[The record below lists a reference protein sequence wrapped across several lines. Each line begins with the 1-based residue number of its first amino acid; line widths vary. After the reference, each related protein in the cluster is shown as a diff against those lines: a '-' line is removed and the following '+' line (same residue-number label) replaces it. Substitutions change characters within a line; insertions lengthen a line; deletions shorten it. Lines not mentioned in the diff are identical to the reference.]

1 MQCHDQQ
8 ARKDFTGTPRYAY
21 TCARRNDM
29 FRELYR
35 QISTADWLA
44 LAIFA
49 AGWIGYSLYADRTA
63 DGARGLRS
71 ATGRHRLQWARELV
85 RRDNRIT
92 DVALTGNLMQSVS
105 FYASTTT
112 YVIAGLIAVA
122 GTLDKLILLT
132 ADLPFAKAAAKE
144 VVEMKIF
151 LLAGIFIFA
160 YFKFT
165 WSLRQ
170 FNFLSIMVGGAPDP
184 HSDEGVRE
192 SYAQNFAQ
200 LSTLA
205 GDEFNRGIRA
215 YYFGFAAMTWFV
227 SPQLF
232 IAFTLLILL
241 VLWRRDFHSRTLD
254 ALSH

>member
-1 MQCHDQQ
+1 ML
-8 ARKDFTGTPRYAY
+8 
-21 TCARRNDM
+21 
-29 FRELYR
+29 RELLQ
-35 QISTADWLA
+35 QITVADWVA
-44 LAIFA
+44 LAIFV
-49 AGWIGYSLYADRTA
+49 AGWAGYSFYADYST
-63 DGARGLRS
+63 
-71 ATGRHRLQWARELV
+71 TGRRSLRAATSLLRLQWARELV
-85 RRDNRIT
+85 RRDNRMT

-122 GTLDKLILLT
+122 GTLDKLMLLT
-132 ADLPFAKAAAKE
+132 ADLPFARVAAKE

-151 LLAGIFIFA
+151 LLVGIFIFA

-184 HSDEGVRE
+184 YAPAEARE
-192 SYAQNFAQ
+192 SYAQRFAR
-200 LSTLA
+200 LSILA
-205 GDEFNRGIRA
+205 SDEFTRGIRA

-232 IAFTLLILL
+232 MGFTLVILL
-241 VLWRRDFHSRTLD
+241 VLWRRDFYSRTLD
-254 ALSH
+254 VLSP